1 MYQAF
6 QGRLNKKY
14 GKELEFVHSPEVLD
28 EQSSAL
34 LELTFSIFMTFKEG
48 ADRKRRFLI
57 YGQDAVRFFQIVRE
71 NGVNYGRSHF
81 DVKFS
86 DPEISFDIAKT
97 DTGRYFLR
105 PVGKIEIFNAEQNF
119 CIIIDSDKK
128 QIFVCGSEFTN
139 AVGALLY
146 AALKEELLISE
157 KEIAAFYTAVIRPVS
172 KYVKFSGLEVLSDF
186 TPP

>member
-1 MYQAF
+1 M
-6 QGRLNKKY
+6 
-14 GKELEFVHSPEVLD
+14 
-28 EQSSAL
+28 
-34 LELTFSIFMTFKEG
+34 
-48 ADRKRRFLI
+48 
-57 YGQDAVRFFQIVRE
+57 
-71 NGVNYGRSHF
+71 
-81 DVKFS
+81 
-86 DPEISFDIAKT
+86 
-97 DTGRYFLR
+97 
-105 PVGKIEIFNAEQNF
+105 GKIEIFNAEQNF

-128 QIFVCGSEFTN
+128 QIFVCGREFTN